1 MLPNGIK
8 SLLKYQRLLLEQ
20 VEQKKK
26 TNSEQASKD
35 TYIVHGYILP
45 IMFLPRGKAIVMTK
59 LIVLSCLILPIIM
72 KSEALAQNQ
81 SRSDVLD
88 LDIQGVSAFVPENR
102 NIYTITGEV
111 FNNNTFPFNS
121 VQVSATL
128 YDDIGQVVGVGSGFT
143 SPSGIQSGLKAPF
156 KIDIFGTEIMGGIEA
171 INNFTLQVAG
181 DLQVQ
186 LFQ

>member
-1 MLPNGIK
+1 MLLI
-8 SLLKYQRLLLEQ
+8 E
-20 VEQKKK
+20 
-26 TNSEQASKD
+26 SKV
-35 TYIVHGYILP
+35 IV
-45 IMFLPRGKAIVMTK
+45 IMK
-59 LIVLSCLILPIIM
+59 LIVLSCLISPIIT

-81 SRSDVLD
+81 SNSDILN
-88 LDIQGVSAFVPENR
+88 LDIRGVSAFVPEDR
-102 NIYTITGEV
+102 NIYTITGDV

-128 YDDIGQVVGVGSGFT
+128 YDNNGQVVGVGSGFT

-156 KIDIFGTEIMGGIEA
+156 KIDIFGTEIMGGIET

>member
-1 MLPNGIK
+1 MPLP
-8 SLLKYQRLLLEQ
+8 E
-20 VEQKKK
+20 
-26 TNSEQASKD
+26 SKV
-35 TYIVHGYILP
+35 T
-45 IMFLPRGKAIVMTK
+45 VMMK
-59 LIVLSCLILPIIM
+59 LMVLSFLVLSITM
-72 KSEALAQNQ
+72 KDEVLAQNQ
-81 SRSDVLD
+81 SRSDMLD
-88 LDIQGVSAFVPENR
+88 LDIQGVSAFVPENQ
-102 NIYTITGEV
+102 NIYTIRGEV

-128 YDDIGQVVGVGSGFT
+128 YDNNGQVVGVGSGYT

-171 INNFTLQVAG
+171 VNNFTLQVAG

>member
-1 MLPNGIK
+1 MLLI
-8 SLLKYQRLLLEQ
+8 E
-20 VEQKKK
+20 
-26 TNSEQASKD
+26 SKV
-35 TYIVHGYILP
+35 IV
-45 IMFLPRGKAIVMTK
+45 IMK
-59 LIVLSCLILPIIM
+59 LIVLSCLISPIIT
-72 KSEALAQNQ
+72 KSKALAQNQ
-81 SRSDVLD
+81 SNSDMLD
-88 LDIQGVSAFVPENR
+88 LDIRGVSAFVPEDG

-111 FNNNTFPFNS
+111 FNNNTYPFNS

-128 YDDIGQVVGVGSGFT
+128 YDNNGQVLGVGSGFT

>member
-1 MLPNGIK
+1 MLLI
-8 SLLKYQRLLLEQ
+8 E
-20 VEQKKK
+20 
-26 TNSEQASKD
+26 SKV
-35 TYIVHGYILP
+35 IV
-45 IMFLPRGKAIVMTK
+45 IMK
-59 LIVLSCLILPIIM
+59 LIVLSCLISPIIT

-81 SRSDVLD
+81 SNSDILD
-88 LDIQGVSAFVPENR
+88 LDIRGVSEFVPEDR

-128 YDDIGQVVGVGSGFT
+128 YDNNGQVVGVGSGFT

-156 KIDIFGTEIMGGIEA
+156 KIDIFGTEIMGGIET

>member
-1 MLPNGIK
+1 MVI
-8 SLLKYQRLLLEQ
+8 SY
-20 VEQKKK
+20 
-26 TNSEQASKD
+26 
-35 TYIVHGYILP
+35 P
-45 IMFLPRGKAIVMTK
+45 IMFLPGGKAIIMTI
-59 LIVLSCLILPIIM
+59 LIVLSCLISPIIM

-81 SRSDVLD
+81 SRSDILD

-128 YDDIGQVVGVGSGFT
+128 YDNNGQVVGVGSGFT

-156 KIDIFGTEIMGGIEA
+156 KIDIFGTEIMGGVEA

>member
-1 MLPNGIK
+1 MLLIECK
-8 SLLKYQRLLLEQ
+8 
-20 VEQKKK
+20 V
-26 TNSEQASKD
+26 
-35 TYIVHGYILP
+35 IV
-45 IMFLPRGKAIVMTK
+45 IMK
-59 LIVLSCLILPIIM
+59 LIVLSCLISPIIT

-81 SRSDVLD
+81 SNSDILD
-88 LDIQGVSAFVPENR
+88 LDIRGVSAFVPEDE

-128 YDDIGQVVGVGSGFT
+128 YYNNGQVVGVGSGFT

-156 KIDIFGTEIMGGIEA
+156 KTDIFGTEIMGGIKA

-181 DLQVQ
+181 ELQVQ

>member
-1 MLPNGIK
+1 MPLP
-8 SLLKYQRLLLEQ
+8 E
-20 VEQKKK
+20 
-26 TNSEQASKD
+26 SKV
-35 TYIVHGYILP
+35 TV
-45 IMFLPRGKAIVMTK
+45 VMK
-59 LIVLSCLILPIIM
+59 LMVLSCLILLITM
-72 KSEALAQNQ
+72 KNEVIAQNQ
-81 SRSDVLD
+81 SRSDTLD

-102 NIYTITGEV
+102 NIYTIRGEV
-111 FNNNTFPFNS
+111 SNNNTFPFNS

-128 YDDIGQVVGVGSGFT
+128 YDNNGQVVGVGSGFT

-171 INNFTLQVAG
+171 VNNFTLQVAG

>member
-1 MLPNGIK
+1 MAI
-8 SLLKYQRLLLEQ
+8 SY
-20 VEQKKK
+20 
-26 TNSEQASKD
+26 
-35 TYIVHGYILP
+35 P
-45 IMFLPRGKAIVMTK
+45 IMHFPGEKAVLMTNM
-59 LIVLSCLILPIIM
+59 IVLSCLVLPLIM

-81 SRSDVLD
+81 SRSDTLD
-88 LDIQGVSAFVPENR
+88 LDIRGVSAFGSENR

-128 YDDIGQVVGVGSGFT
+128 YDNKGQVVGVGSGFT

-156 KIDIFGTEIMGGIEA
+156 KIDIFGTEIEGGIEA
-171 INNFTLQVAG
+171 INNFTVQVAG

>member
-1 MLPNGIK
+1 
-8 SLLKYQRLLLEQ
+8 
-20 VEQKKK
+20 
-26 TNSEQASKD
+26 
-35 TYIVHGYILP
+35 
-45 IMFLPRGKAIVMTK
+45 MFPSGGKAIILTK
-59 LIVLSCLILPIIM
+59 LIVLSCLISLIIM

-81 SRSDVLD
+81 SRSDMLD
-88 LDIQGVSAFVPENR
+88 LDIRGVSGFVPDNR

-128 YDDIGQVVGVGSGFT
+128 YDNTGQVVGVGSDFT
-143 SPSGIQSGLKAPF
+143 SPSGIQAGLKAPF
-156 KIDIFGTEIMGGIEA
+156 KVDIFGTEIMGGIDA
-171 INNFTLQVAG
+171 VDNFTLQVTG